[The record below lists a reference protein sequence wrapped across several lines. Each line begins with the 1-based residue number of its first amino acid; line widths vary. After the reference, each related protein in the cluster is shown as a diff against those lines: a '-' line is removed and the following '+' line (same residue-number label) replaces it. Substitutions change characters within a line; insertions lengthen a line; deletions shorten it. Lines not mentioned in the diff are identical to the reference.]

1 LKTMRNPMLREE
13 PRFEKAPVL
22 PSNNREGILEWLQR
36 SGKIVARQTT
46 VASSE
51 DEEEDIDDLFDDDDN
66 EDAAVV
72 EED

>member
-1 LKTMRNPMLREE
+1 MRNPMLREE

-22 PSNNREGILEWLQR
+22 PPNNREGILDWLQR
-36 SGKIVARQTT
+36 TGRIVARQTT

-51 DEEEDIDDLFDDDDN
+51 DEEEDIDDLFDEDDD
-66 EDAAVV
+66 DAAVV

>member
-1 LKTMRNPMLREE
+1 MTTMRNPMLREE

-36 SGKIVARQTT
+36 SGKIVARQSTI
-46 VASSE
+46 ASSE
-51 DEEEDIDDLFDDDDN
+51 DEEEDIDDLFDDDDD
-66 EDAAVV
+66 DAAVV